1 MVTAC
6 VGAGYQLEKK
16 TPFGG
21 WEKVSEAPIIG
32 ETATVP
38 DLTEGEEYEYRVAA
52 VTDAGV
58 GEYSNATPAVKAE
71 RKKRNVQ
78 RTCLYLYTSR
88 QIPLRCPASEPA
100 RELVCDLLASWTAME
115 FGLSRAI
122 LLASS
127 SLAGLRPARELV
139 AYLLASY

>member
-1 MVTAC
+1 MCRSVA
-6 VGAGYQLEKK
+6 AGYQLEKK

-78 RTCLYLYTSR
+78 RTCLLTANFHY
-88 QIPLRCPASEPA
+88 
-100 RELVCDLLASWTAME
+100 ASW
-115 FGLSRAI
+115 FG
-122 LLASS
+122 
-127 SLAGLRPARELV
+127 AGLEPVRSRFGAG
-139 AYLLASY
+139 SS